1 MQSLQRKINAD
12 TVEIKGEEAPK
23 GGLQRK
29 VNADTPKNKRWS
41 QKINGEETVFY
52 CGNVC
57 VPSAQISSLHTIASS
72 HHSHKHDIIHHI
84 ASMAQEGNTT
94 LTFGNCFRWNYAK
107 AQNKVWRSA
116 VSSTLVSEEIYCL
129 WSIIFSRIWIFFT
142 KHEKKGRC
150 FFSPKA
156 QKRYVCKVSCI
167 VKNWITYNL
176 YITFKTIEYYTLC
189 SANITSIFQMF
200 LQQ

>member
-12 TVEIKGEEAPK
+12 TVEVKGEEAPK

-41 QKINGEETVFY
+41 RKINGKENVFY

-57 VPSAQISSLHTIASS
+57 VSSAQISSLHTIAPS

-84 ASMAQEGNTT
+84 ASMAQEGNTMI
-94 LTFGNCFRWNYAK
+94 TFGNCFRRNCAK

-116 VSSTLVSEEIYCL
+116 VSPTLVSGEIYCL
-129 WSIIFSRIWIFFT
+129 RSIIFSWIWIFLT

-150 FFSPKA
+150 FFA
-156 QKRYVCKVSCI
+156 
-167 VKNWITYNL
+167 
-176 YITFKTIEYYTLC
+176 EG
-189 SANITSIFQMF
+189 
-200 LQQ
+200 